1 MTMILV
7 SIKGNIMVMLGL
19 TGLLFFTAEAS
30 DGGYDDHVMS
40 SIRGVVDS
48 PTLGV
53 LELRVAAATKI

>member
-1 MTMILV
+1 
-7 SIKGNIMVMLGL
+7 MLGL